1 MKEGHFFEQKGLDAS
16 FYRRGVVD
24 VAQDLL
30 GKVLFVR
37 NGGIFCAGR
46 IVETEAYGENDRA
59 SHAYGGRRTLRNAS
73 MFLAGGHA
81 YVYLCYGLHIMLNV
95 VCEEA
100 GTGAAVLLR
109 ALEPCIGEAQMY
121 GRRGKGIRR
130 RDLTSGPGRLSQAM
144 GITMKMNGCSLLT
157 PNVYIA
163 EPTPAKSSVAGEKR
177 VSSARIGIAY
187 AGKDAY
193 RPWRFYLRGNIFV
206 SKP

>member
-59 SHAYGGRRTLRNAS
+59 SHAYGGRRTLRNES

-100 GTGAAVLLR
+100 GRGAAVLLR
-109 ALEPCIGEAQMY
+109 ALEPCIGESQMY
-121 GRRGKGIRR
+121 GRRGKGN
-130 RDLTSGPGRLSQAM
+130 QAQ
-144 GITMKMNGCSLLT
+144 GFDFGTG
-157 PNVYIA
+157 
-163 EPTPAKSSVAGEKR
+163 SSFASDGNYDENEWLFF
-177 VSSARIGIAY
+177 AY
-187 AGKDAY
+187 AQCIYCRAFARGIFCCRREKGFFGTHRDCLCGK
-193 RPWRFYLRGNIFV
+193 GCG
-206 SKP
+206 

>member
-1 MKEGHFFEQKGLDAS
+1 
-16 FYRRGVVD
+16 
-24 VAQDLL
+24 
-30 GKVLFVR
+30 
-37 NGGIFCAGR
+37 
-46 IVETEAYGENDRA
+46 
-59 SHAYGGRRTLRNAS
+59 

-157 PNVYIA
+157 LQCIYCRANASEIFCCRRKKGFFG
-163 EPTPAKSSVAGEKR
+163 THR
-177 VSSARIGIAY
+177 DCLC
-187 AGKDAY
+187 GK
-193 RPWRFYLRGNIFV
+193 GCV
-206 SKP
+206 